1 MVFKKLHKNK
11 FINFILII
19 LVLGIISYFFINYY
33 FKKYVNA
40 KFVALYKHT
49 FYKKNKKIL
58 KFLNS

>member
-33 FKKYVNA
+33 FKKQEGLTN
-40 KFVALYKHT
+40 
-49 FYKKNKKIL
+49 KND
-58 KFLNS
+58 NSSDQENPVSNINN